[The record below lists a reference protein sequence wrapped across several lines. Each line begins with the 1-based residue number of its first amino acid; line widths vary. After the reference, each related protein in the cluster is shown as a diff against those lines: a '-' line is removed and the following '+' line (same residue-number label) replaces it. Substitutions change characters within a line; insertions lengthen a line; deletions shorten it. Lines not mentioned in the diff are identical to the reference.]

1 MEMETSISNES
12 SVSSRYDVPFL
23 LERYSALQEHLAR
36 TGELATD
43 SDVSKNRRHD
53 FYLRDLVEKRDYGD
67 AMLYVNSV
75 IDFLDIVDDSASS
88 RYRRYRDRVIE
99 LFMEEY

>member
-1 MEMETSISNES
+1 METTTMNGN

-23 LERYSALQEHLAR
+23 LERYTALQEHLAR

-43 SDVSKNRRHD
+43 SDVSKQRRHD

-67 AMLYVNSV
+67 AILYVNSI
-75 IDFLDIVDDSASS
+75 IDFLDTIDDGAAA

-99 LFMEEY
+99 LFMDEY